1 MNKKL
6 NPGLSVVIAVH
17 NEEQNLPTFLAAIK
31 PIADEVVVIDG
42 QSSDATAK
50 LAREFGA
57 KVFTVRNLKN
67 FHINKEIGIQKAT
80 YEWILLMDADE
91 IVTQELGK
99 EIRDVVDGTRKELDL
114 SRFHLFVRHMNN
126 IAHRDGVTYSQTPP
140 INGYFIARK
149 NYFLGSYLMHSGV
162 YPDGVIRLFRNGYG
176 SQPAKTVHE
185 QVSINGGVSW
195 LKEPMIHMSDPI
207 FARYVWRANRYTSL
221 TAQELVKQKVGT
233 SLGTIITY
241 MFIKPVVVTFL
252 IFLRYKGFMDG
263 LPGFVWALM
272 SGLHYPMA
280 YMKYVELEMKK
291 K

>member
-31 PIADEVVVIDG
+31 PIADEVIVVDG
-42 QSSDATAK
+42 QSSDKTAK
-50 LAREFGA
+50 LASGFGA
-57 KVFTVRNLKN
+57 KVFTVPNQKN
-67 FHINKEIGIQKAT
+67 FHINKEIGIEKAT

-91 IVTQELGK
+91 IVTSKLGK
-99 EIRDVVDGTRKELDL
+99 EIREVVEGRHAELDL
-114 SRFHLFVRHMNN
+114 SRFRLFARHMNN
-126 IAHRDGVTYSQTPP
+126 IATRDGVVYSQQPP

-185 QVSINGGVSW
+185 QVAIDGGVSW
-195 LKEPMIHMSDPI
+195 LKEPMIHMSDPT

-221 TAQELVKQKVGT
+221 TAQELIKQKVGT
-233 SLGTIITY
+233 SLGTILTY
-241 MFIKPVVVTFL
+241 MFIKPAVVTFL
-252 IFLRYKGFMDG
+252 IFFRYKGFMDG
-263 LPGFVWALM
+263 LPGFIWALM

-280 YMKYVELEMKK
+280 YMKYVEMEKK